1 MQLSKNKRHQFL
13 FFFLILLISIFNGGN
28 SNLLIQIN
36 FLFWGLLF
44 LFCVKDKNYISHL
57 KYFIYLNRKSLNIFF
72 LFLLYLLFQIAP
84 LPIEFIKFVSVE
96 KYNILNSLNINIKYS
111 SISLSYSVTYFQIL
125 NFISIFLS
133 LLILKMIFYKN
144 THTLRF
150 YFFMSLLGTLHSGFA
165 IYLYL
170 NGNPEII
177 FINNYYKDSAT
188 GFFINRTVFSI
199 FLLFCLI
206 CSLEYLKNIE
216 KDDRIKSKNEFFLK
230 IYVRLFIIFITIGII
245 TSFSRLG
252 NFLLLTTL
260 IFYFINN
267 QFFEQNKS
275 KFFNHILIFIILF
288 DIFILGLFFGSDKLF
303 DRFSFINEDL
313 NLNNPDSISRFEI
326 IKFAIIQIKNFYVF
340 GYGLGG
346 FETLYKW
353 KFIHASNIFANH
365 AHSSVVEYFG
375 ELGLLGF
382 LLLILSFGK
391 IFFKKNNYNFV
402 FILLLTLSS
411 FILLFDFSLHIPI
424 NQIIFINLFLISNIN
439 NRNIIQ

>member
-1 MQLSKNKRHQFL
+1 MQLSKNKRHQYL

-36 FLFWGLLF
+36 FLFWSILF
-44 LFCVKDKNYISHL
+44 LFCVKDKNYILHL
-57 KYFIYLNRKSLNIFF
+57 KNFINSNQKSLNIFF
-72 LFLLYLLFQIAP
+72 LFLLYLLFQLVY
-84 LPIEFIKFVSVE
+84 LPKELIKIFSYE
-96 KYNILNSLNINIKYS
+96 KYLYLDFLNFKNSN
-111 SISLSYSVTYFQIL
+111 SISLSPSDTYFQIL

-165 IYLYL
+165 IFLYL

-177 FINNYYKDSAT
+177 FVNNYYNDSAS

-216 KDDRIKSKNEFFLK
+216 KDDRKKSKNEFFSK

-313 NLNNPDSISRFEI
+313 NLNNPNSISRFEI
-326 IKFAIIQIKNFYVF
+326 INFAIIQIKNFYLF

-353 KFIHASNIFANH
+353 KFIHTSNIFANH

-424 NQIIFINLFLISNIN
+424 NQIIFVNLFLISNIN
-439 NRNIIQ
+439 NKNIIQ

>member
-1 MQLSKNKRHQFL
+1 MQLSKNKRHQYL

-36 FLFWGLLF
+36 FLFWSILF
-44 LFCVKDKNYISHL
+44 LFCVKDKNYILHL
-57 KYFIYLNRKSLNIFF
+57 KNFINSNQKSLNIFF
-72 LFLLYLLFQIAP
+72 LFLLYLLFQLVY
-84 LPIEFIKFVSVE
+84 LPKELIKIFSYE
-96 KYNILNSLNINIKYS
+96 KYLYLDFLNFKNSN
-111 SISLSYSVTYFQIL
+111 SISLSPSDTYFQIL

-165 IYLYL
+165 IFLYL

-177 FINNYYKDSAT
+177 FVNNYYNDSAT

-216 KDDRIKSKNEFFLK
+216 KDDRKKSKNKFFSK

-313 NLNNPDSISRFEI
+313 NLNNPNSISRFEI
-326 IKFAIIQIKNFYVF
+326 INFAIIQIKNFYLF

-353 KFIHASNIFANH
+353 KFIHTSNIFANH

-424 NQIIFINLFLISNIN
+424 NQIIFVNLFLISNIN
-439 NRNIIQ
+439 NKNIIQ

>member
-1 MQLSKNKRHQFL
+1 MQLSKNKRHQYL
-13 FFFLILLISIFNGGN
+13 FFLLILLVSIFNGGN

-36 FLFWGLLF
+36 FLFWSILF
-44 LFCVKDKNYISHL
+44 LFCVKDKNYILHL
-57 KYFIYLNRKSLNIFF
+57 KNFINSNQKSLNIFF
-72 LFLLYLLFQIAP
+72 LFLLYLLFQLVY
-84 LPIEFIKFVSVE
+84 LPKELIKIFSYE
-96 KYNILNSLNINIKYS
+96 KYLYLDFLNFKDSN
-111 SISLSYSVTYFQIL
+111 SISLSPSDTYFQIL

-165 IYLYL
+165 IFLYL

-177 FINNYYKDSAT
+177 FVNNYYNDSAT

-216 KDDRIKSKNEFFLK
+216 KDDRKKSKNEFFSK

-313 NLNNPDSISRFEI
+313 NLNNPNSISRFEI
-326 IKFAIIQIKNFYVF
+326 INFAIIQIKNFYLF

-353 KFIHASNIFANH
+353 KFIHTSNIFANH

-424 NQIIFINLFLISNIN
+424 NQIIFVNLFLISNIN
-439 NRNIIQ
+439 NKNIIQ

>member
-1 MQLSKNKRHQFL
+1 MQLSKNKRHQYL

-36 FLFWGLLF
+36 FLFWSILF
-44 LFCVKDKNYISHL
+44 LFCVKDKNYILHL
-57 KYFIYLNRKSLNIFF
+57 KNFINSNQKSLNIFF
-72 LFLLYLLFQIAP
+72 LFLLYLLFQLVY
-84 LPIEFIKFVSVE
+84 LPKELIKIFSYE
-96 KYNILNSLNINIKYS
+96 KYLYLDFLNFKNSN
-111 SISLSYSVTYFQIL
+111 SISLSPSDTYFQIL

-150 YFFMSLLGTLHSGFA
+150 YFFISLLGTLHSGFA
-165 IYLYL
+165 IFLYL

-177 FINNYYKDSAT
+177 FVNNYYNDSAT

-216 KDDRIKSKNEFFLK
+216 KDDRKKSKNKFFSK

-313 NLNNPDSISRFEI
+313 NLNNPNSISRFEI
-326 IKFAIIQIKNFYVF
+326 INFAIIQIKNFYLF

-353 KFIHASNIFANH
+353 KFIHTSNIFANH

-424 NQIIFINLFLISNIN
+424 NQIIFVNLFLISNIN
-439 NRNIIQ
+439 NKNIIQ